1 MASRFLL
8 CSIAVILFTLPF
20 TGCGPSNGNTNRP
33 TNVTTS
39 TGGGGKNGDKV
50 TVGVDGARSTA
61 AVMPAR
67 CGEPPAKDDSLLLY
81 YGDDPDTLNLILSND
96 TASEA
101 FQRQVYEPLADRKF
115 PNPDEWEAVLAESW
129 EFDEPTLTFTIH
141 LRKGV
146 YWHPMKLPNG
156 TPLPRTEFTSKDVKF
171 TFDCVLNE
179 NTEAAALRSYFQN
192 ADAKDESEK
201 YKIKV
206 SVVDKYTVK
215 VQWSEPYFLAQEFT
229 LGIGMMPRHVY
240 SVSET
245 GEPISLDFRSS
256 KEFADAFNN
265 HWANTT
271 MCGTG
276 PLIFKEW
283 RREDRVMLSR
293 NPDYWGAPYYFSNV
307 VYLHISNPNTAL
319 QKVLQNELDW
329 GSIPEKDH
337 YMQSQDAATV
347 KAGKMNLVAFDY
359 PGYRYMGFN
368 QKRDLFQD
376 KQVRTAISYAVPVD
390 EIIDKIYFGL
400 ASRLTGPFLPG
411 SSASD
416 DTLPPIPH
424 DLEKARQLLDE
435 AGWKD
440 TNGDGTRDK
449 VVAGKMVEAKFDLMI
464 YSDSPQYRQIAEI
477 IRENCRKIGID
488 AQITPTKWALM
499 LQKLRKKEFDATIL
513 GWALSW
519 KSDPFQ
525 IWHGSQADAPESS
538 NSIGY
543 SNPEVDK
550 LIEVLRVT
558 MDEKR
563 QSEIYKQIHRILY
576 DEQPYTFL
584 FRDKQTAGHHARL
597 QNINFYK
604 IRPAIDTREWYAT
617 EPRLLAK

>member
-1 MASRFLL
+1 MASRFLFL
-8 CSIAVILFTLPF
+8 GIAALTCSLPL
-20 TGCGPSNGNTNRP
+20 TGCGPSNGSTNGSS
-33 TNVTTS
+33 NV
-39 TGGGGKNGDKV
+39 TGGGGNGDKV
-50 TVGVDGARSTA
+50 TVNVNGGQPSTA
-61 AVMPAR
+61 MPTR
-67 CGEPPAKDDSLLLY
+67 SGNPPAKDDALLMY

-101 FQRQVYEPLADRKF
+101 FQRQVYETLADRKF
-115 PNPDEWEAVLAESW
+115 SDPDEWEPVLAESW
-129 EFDEPTLTFTIH
+129 EFDEPTLTYTIH

-146 YWHPMKLPNG
+146 YWHPMKLPDG
-156 TPLPRTEFTSKDVKF
+156 TPLPKTEFTSKDVKF
-171 TFDCVLNE
+171 TFDCILNE

-192 ADAKDESEK
+192 PDAKDESEK

-206 SVVDKYTVK
+206 TAVDKYTVK
-215 VQWSEPYFLAQEFT
+215 VQWSEPYILAQEFT
-229 LGIGMMPRHVY
+229 LGISVMPRHVY
-240 SVSET
+240 SVNEK
-245 GEPISLDFRSS
+245 GEPISLDFRNS

-283 RREDRVMLSR
+283 RREDKVSLVR
-293 NPDYWGAPYYFSNV
+293 NPDYWGAPYYFSSV

-329 GSIPEKDH
+329 GAIPEKDH

-347 KAGKMNLVAFDY
+347 KSGKVKLVAFDY
-359 PGYRYMGFN
+359 PGYRYMGYN
-368 QKRDLFQD
+368 QRRDLFQD
-376 KQVRTAISYAVPVD
+376 KQVRTAISHAVPVE

-416 DTLPPIPH
+416 DTLPPIPY
-424 DLEKARQLLDE
+424 DLDKARQLLDD

-440 TNGDGTRDK
+440 SNGNGTRDK
-449 VVAGKMVEAKFDLMI
+449 VVAGKKVEAVFDLMI
-464 YSDSPQYRQIAEI
+464 YADSPQYRQIAEI

-488 AQITPTKWALM
+488 AKITPTKWALM

-543 SNPEVDK
+543 SNPEVDR
-550 LIEVLRVT
+550 LIEELRVT
-558 MDEKR
+558 MDENK
-563 QSEIYKQIHRILY
+563 QSELYKQIHRIIY

-584 FRDKQTAGHHARL
+584 FRDKATSGHHARL

-617 EPRLLAK
+617 EPRLLSK